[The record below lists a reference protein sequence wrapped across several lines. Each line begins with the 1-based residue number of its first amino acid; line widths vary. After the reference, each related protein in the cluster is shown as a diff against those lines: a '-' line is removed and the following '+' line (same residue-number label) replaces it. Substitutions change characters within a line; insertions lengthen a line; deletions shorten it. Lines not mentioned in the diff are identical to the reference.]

1 MGKTS
6 NQDDSKGWIG
16 NIIVGILGLFT
27 GVDATGDSEP
37 RKRKKPGVRQWVY
50 AIIACICCILFVIW
64 TGYWAVLILIPVF
77 IDIYIT
83 KFIPWGAWRNA
94 KNKNVKTVLDWVD
107 AILFAL
113 VGVYFI
119 NTFFFQN
126 YQIPSSS
133 LEKSLLVGDFL
144 CVSKVSYGA
153 RSPMTPF
160 SLPLMQHTF
169 PFFGF
174 KSYLDKP
181 QLEYKR
187 FTGTGHIERNDIV
200 VFNYPS
206 GDTVASK
213 VQEVDYYVLCKDAGK
228 DVIEKSGLKA
238 GLESGRSQVWAD
250 KRTYGDILYRPVD
263 RRENYVKRC
272 IGLPGETISI
282 KGDTVYINGNP
293 IERPEKMQLL
303 YCVQTD
309 GTEISSATF
318 DDLGLSQEDKRRI
331 GAQDLSSI
339 DSLSLSTYN
348 LFYMRRIFPNAKN
361 GNPGILYM
369 DVNMTQEMVEKMK
382 EKPFV
387 EKVMPQNQFYK
398 QANKIGQRFIQPT
411 TYPITYNTQTE
422 PGDYHALWIP
432 KKGETIKFDTDV
444 DFKVAAYI
452 RCIKNY
458 ELNDFDYRDGKVYI
472 NGQQADSYTFKLDYY
487 FMMGDNRDNSADSRV
502 WGFVPEDHIVGK
514 PLFIWLS
521 LDPDKSFFS
530 GIRWSRL
537 FTTGNKK

>member
-1 MGKTS
+1 MEKSTS
-6 NQDDSKGWIG
+6 NQQ
-16 NIIVGILGLFT
+16 NN
-27 GVDATGDSEP
+27 
-37 RKRKKPGVRQWVY
+37 KRERRKPGIRQWIY
-50 AIIACICCILFVIW
+50 AILACICCIAFVIW
-64 TGYWAVLILIPVF
+64 TGYWGVLILIPVF

-83 KFIPWGAWRNA
+83 KFIPWGGWRNA
-94 KNKNVKTVLDWVD
+94 KNRGVKNILDWVD

-113 VGVYFI
+113 IGVYFI

-144 CVSKVSYGA
+144 CVSKISYGA

-187 FTGTGHIERNDIV
+187 FAGTGHITRNDIV

-213 VQEVDYYVLCKDAGK
+213 IQEIDYYVLCKEA
-228 DVIEKSGLKA
+228 
-238 GLESGRSQVWAD
+238 GRSQVWTD
-250 KRTYGDILYRPVD
+250 RNTYGEILYRPVD

-272 IGLPGETISI
+272 IGLPGETLSI
-282 KGDTVYINGNP
+282 VSDTVYIDGKP
-293 IERPEKMQLL
+293 IQSPEKMELL

-309 GTEISSATF
+309 GTDISSAVF
-318 DDLGLSQEDKRRI
+318 DELGLSQEDKRRI
-331 GAQDLSSI
+331 GMFQDLRDI
-339 DSLSLSTYN
+339 DSISYV
-348 LFYMRRIFPNAKN
+348 RKIFPTAKN
-361 GNPGILYM
+361 GNPGLLYTNI
-369 DVNMTQEMVEKMK
+369 NMTKEMVDKMK
-382 EKPFV
+382 QKPFV
-387 EKVMPQNQFYK
+387 EKVIPQNVFYK
-398 QANKIGQRFIQPT
+398 QANILGQRFVQPT
-411 TYPITYNTQTE
+411 VYPITYDMQTE
-422 PGDYHALWIP
+422 PGDFRALWIP

-444 DFKVAAYI
+444 DYKVAAYT

-458 ELNDFDYRDGKVYI
+458 EHNDLDYRDGKVYI
-472 NGQQADSYTFKLDYY
+472 NGQQADSYTFKFDYY

-502 WGFVPEDHIVGK
+502 WGFVPEDHVVGK

-521 LDPDKSFFS
+521 LDKDKSFFS
-530 GIRWSRL
+530 GIRWNRL
-537 FTTGNKK
+537 FTSGNKK